1 MKSRFLIALGLSLC
15 CLGLAASAQAE
26 ERVEMITSEGRI
38 VLSLNDAKAPVSTK
52 NFLEYVRAGFY
63 DGTVFHR
70 VIAGFMIQGGG
81 FTDDLEQKTTRDPIR
96 NEAKNGLKN
105 KVGTIAMA
113 RASDPHSASSQF
125 FINVENND
133 FLDHPGQ
140 DGWGYAVF
148 GKVVEGMDV
157 VNKIAGVRTGRRAG
171 MDDVPLEAVVIKK
184 VQVLEKPKAQGDAA
198 AAKAQE
204 PAKTQEPAKAAAA
217 DKSSQ
222 TKKAATTSKKTSTT
236 SKSSKTS
243 KTKKSSKKTSK
254 SKSTAK
260 NKKKTTKK

>member
-1 MKSRFLIALGLSLC
+1 MKSRFAIALSLSLL
-15 CLGLAASAQAE
+15 CLGLAAPAQAE

-38 VLSLNDAKAPVSTK
+38 VLALNDVKAPESTK

-81 FTDDLEQKTTRDPIR
+81 FTSSMEQKITRDPIR

-105 KVGTIAMA
+105 RVGTIAMA

-133 FLDHPGQ
+133 FLDYPGQ

-157 VNKIAGVRTGRRAG
+157 VNKIAAVRTGRREG
-171 MDDVPLEAVVIKK
+171 MEDVPLEAVVIKK
-184 VQVLEKPKAQGDAA
+184 VQVLEKPKTEGEA
-198 AAKAQE
+198 AAKTEE
-204 PAKTQEPAKAAAA
+204 PAQAAAPA
-217 DKSSQ
+217 KSSQ
-222 TKKAATTSKKTSTT
+222 TKQASAKTKQATKTT
-236 SKSSKTS
+236 
-243 KTKKSSKKTSK
+243 KTKKSSKKSAKK
-254 SKSTAK
+254 SKTKKSTK
-260 NKKKTTKK
+260 NKK

>member
-1 MKSRFLIALGLSLC
+1 MKSRFAIALSLSLL
-15 CLGLAASAQAE
+15 CLGLAAPAQAE

-38 VLSLNDAKAPVSTK
+38 VLALNDVKAPESTK

-81 FTDDLEQKTTRDPIR
+81 FTDDLEQKITRNPIR

-105 KVGTIAMA
+105 RVGTIAMA

-133 FLDHPGQ
+133 FLDYPGQ

-148 GKVVEGMDV
+148 GKVVEGMEV
-157 VNKIAGVRTGRRAG
+157 VNKIAAVPTGRRAG
-171 MDDVPLEAVVIKK
+171 MEDVPLEPIVIKS
-184 VQVLEKPKAQGDAA
+184 VQILEKPGTAAA
-198 AAKAQE
+198 AAKGD
-204 PAKTQEPAKAAAA
+204 EPAKAAEAKETQKA
-217 DKSSQ
+217 STQ
-222 TKKAATTSKKTSTT
+222 TKKPAKTKKTAK
-236 SKSSKTS
+236 KSSKTNKKSTS
-243 KTKKSSKKTSK
+243 KTKKP
-254 SKSTAK
+254 AK
-260 NKKKTTKK
+260 NKK

>member
-1 MKSRFLIALGLSLC
+1 MKNRFLIALSLSLL
-15 CLGLAASAQAE
+15 CLGLAAPTQAE

-38 VLSLNDAKAPVSTK
+38 VLALDDVKAPVSTK

-81 FTDDLEQKTTRDPIR
+81 FTDDMKQKITRDPIR

-105 KVGTIAMA
+105 RVGTIAMA

-133 FLDHPGQ
+133 FLDYPGQ

-148 GKVVEGMDV
+148 GKVVEGMNV
-157 VNKIAGVRTGRRAG
+157 VNKIAAVRTGRRDG
-171 MDDVPLEAVVIKK
+171 MEDVPLEAVVIKK
-184 VQVLEKPKAQGDAA
+184 VQVLEAPKSAEDGKSAASSSGDEPAQAA
-198 AAKAQE
+198 A
-204 PAKTQEPAKAAAA
+204 PAKST
-217 DKSSQ
+217 Q
-222 TKKAATTSKKTSTT
+222 TKKASAKTKKTS
-236 SKSSKTS
+236 KA
-243 KTKKSSKKTSK
+243 KKSSKKSSKK

>member
-1 MKSRFLIALGLSLC
+1 MKSRFAIALSLSLL
-15 CLGLAASAQAE
+15 CLGLAAPAQAE

-38 VLSLNDAKAPVSTK
+38 VLSLDDAKAPESTK

-81 FTDDLEQKTTRDPIR
+81 FTDDLEQKTIRDPIR

-133 FLDHPGQ
+133 FLDYPGQ

-157 VNKIAGVRTGRRAG
+157 VNKIAAVRTGRREG
-171 MDDVPLEAVVIKK
+171 MEDVPLEAVVIKK
-184 VQVLEKPKAQGDAA
+184 VQVLEKPKTEGEA
-198 AAKAQE
+198 AAKTEE
-204 PAKTQEPAKAAAA
+204 PAQAAAPAKNNTQTQ
-217 DKSSQ
+217 KSTAK
-222 TKKAATTSKKTSTT
+222 TKQAT
-236 SKSSKTS
+236 
-243 KTKKSSKKTSK
+243 KTKKSSKKTTKK
-254 SKSTAK
+254 SKTKKSTK
-260 NKKKTTKK
+260 NKK